1 MKISTILDHIDSG
14 HMALPEFQR
23 GYVWN
28 RDQVRGLFDS
38 LYRRHPV
45 GGLLVWATESKT
57 AAHRGTGALA
67 AGIVK
72 LLLDGQQRMTS
83 LYGVVRGAPPKFFD
97 GNPQAFSGL
106 HFHLE
111 TETFGFYQPLKMEAD
126 PLWVDV
132 TALMKKGMAG
142 VGEFVSR
149 MSARPEF
156 SARLGDYLSRLS
168 NLVGVTDVDLHVEE
182 VTGTDKTL
190 DVVVDIFNRV
200 NSGGTKLSKGD
211 LALAKICADW
221 PDARDTMKS
230 KLRDWDKADYRFTL
244 DWLLRSVNTVLTG
257 EAKFQFLHGKSSE
270 KIQDGLNRATKHI
283 DSSLNLIAGRLGL
296 DHDQVFF
303 GRFGVP
309 VMVRYLDAHKG
320 PMNERERDKLL
331 FWFVQ
336 AGMWG
341 RFSGSTESFIDQD
354 LAALEGPDG
363 GLDKLLEQLRL
374 WHGGLRAEP
383 GHFTGWSLGAR
394 FYPVLYMLTRMGAA
408 RDWGTGLPLKANL
421 LGKMSRLEVHHIFPK
436 AQLYKRKF
444 KRPEVN
450 ALANY
455 CFLTKST
462 NLEITDRLPEE
473 YFPAIERLHPGALA
487 TQWIPSDPE
496 LWKIRNFRDFLEAR
510 KTLLAAE
517 LNRRMEEL
525 LHGDDRWLNG
535 PSATVSNAPTVA
547 GGISSEREEEQL
559 EELSNWMDKQGLP
572 RGMLAYDFADAVT
585 GDQKAVFDLAW
596 PNGIQEELSQPV
608 AVLLNESA
616 ATIGIASQAGYRCFT
631 SIDEFQRYVETEIL
645 AAEESSWPR
654 SQHVSGNGEKS

>member
-57 AAHRGTGALA
+57 ADHRGDGPLA
-67 AGIVK
+67 AGVVK

-83 LYGVVRGAPPKFFD
+83 LYGVVRGRAPKFFD
-97 GNPQAFSGL
+97 GNAQAFTGL
-106 HFHLE
+106 RFHLE
-111 TETFGFYQPLKMEAD
+111 METFAFYQPLKMQGD
-126 PLWVDV
+126 PLWIDV
-132 TALMKKGMAG
+132 TDLMQKGTVG
-142 VGEFVSR
+142 LGEFVTR
-149 MSARPEF
+149 LTAMPEL
-156 SARLGDYLSRLS
+156 APKVGAYVGRLS
-168 NLVGVTDVDLHVEE
+168 SLLGIIEVDLHIEE
-182 VTGTDKTL
+182 VTGPDKTL

-221 PDARDTMKS
+221 PAARDTMKA
-230 KLRDWDKADYRFTL
+230 KLKEWAKADFHFNL
-244 DWLLRSVNTVLTG
+244 DWLLRSVNTALTG
-257 EAKFQFLHGKSSE
+257 EAKFQFLHEKSAAE
-270 KIQDGLNRATKHI
+270 IQDGLKRATKHV
-283 DSSLNLIAGRLGL
+283 DTSLNLISGRLGL

-309 VMVRYLDAHKG
+309 VMVRYLDQRSG
-320 PMNERERDKLL
+320 PMDVKERDKLL

-354 LAALEGPDG
+354 LAALEGEDG

-374 WHGGLRAEP
+374 WHGGLRAEA

-394 FYPVLYMLTRMGAA
+394 FYPVLYLLTRMGES

-450 ALANY
+450 ALANF
-455 CFLTKST
+455 CFLTKDT
-462 NLEITDRLPEE
+462 NLDISDRLPEE
-473 YFPAIERLHPGALA
+473 YFPEIDKAHPGALA
-487 TQWIPSDPE
+487 SQWIPTDSA
-496 LWKIRNFRDFLEAR
+496 LWKIENFREFLEAR
-510 KTLLAAE
+510 KALLAAE
-517 LNRRMEEL
+517 LNWRMEEL
-525 LHGDDRWLNG
+525 LHGDSRWLAG
-535 PSATVSNAPTVA
+535 PTATVPPVGVVT
-547 GGISSEREEEQL
+547 GGITSEEEEQQL
-559 EELSNWMDKQGLP
+559 EAINEWMEQQGLP
-572 RGMLAYDFADAVT
+572 RGMVAYDFADVGT
-585 GDQKAVFDLAW
+585 GEQKAVFDLAW

-608 AVLLNESA
+608 AVLLNESTE
-616 ATIGIASQAGYRCFT
+616 TIGIASQAGYRCFT
-631 SIDEFQRYVETEIL
+631 SIEEFRRYVENDIL
-645 AAEESSWPR
+645 AGGADA
-654 SQHVSGNGEKS
+654 

>member
-57 AAHRGTGALA
+57 ATHRGDGALA
-67 AGIVK
+67 AGVVK

-83 LYGVVRGAPPKFFD
+83 LYGVVRGKTPKFFD
-97 GNPQAFSGL
+97 GSAQAFTGL
-106 HFHLE
+106 RFHLE
-111 TETFGFYQPLKMEAD
+111 TETFAFYQPLKMKDD
-126 PLWVDV
+126 PLWIDV
-132 TALMKKGMAG
+132 TELMKQGN
-142 VGEFVSR
+142 VGLGESVT
-149 MSARPEF
+149 
-156 SARLGDYLSRLS
+156 RLAAQPGLAPKVGGYVGRLSRL
-168 NLVGVTDVDLHVEE
+168 LGITDVDLHVEE
-182 VTGTDKTL
+182 VTGSDKTL

-211 LALAKICADW
+211 LALARICADW
-221 PDARDTMKS
+221 PEAREKMKA
-230 KLRDWDKADYRFTL
+230 KLEQWAAADYHFNL

-257 EAKFQFLHGKSSE
+257 EAKFQYLQDRDAKE
-270 KIQDGLNRATKHI
+270 IQDGLERATKHI
-283 DSSLNLIAGRLGL
+283 DTSLNLIGSRLGL

-309 VMVRYLDAHKG
+309 VMVRYLDRRNGK
-320 PMNERERDKLL
+320 MNEIERDKLL

-374 WHGGLRAEP
+374 WHGGLRAEA
-383 GHFTGWSLGAR
+383 GNFTGWSLGAR
-394 FYPVLYMLTRMGAA
+394 FYPVLYLLTRMGEA
-408 RDWGTGLPLKANL
+408 RDWGHGTPLKSNL

-436 AQLYKRKF
+436 SQLYKRKF

-450 ALANY
+450 ALANF
-455 CFLTKST
+455 CFLTKDT
-462 NLEITDRLPEE
+462 NLAISNRLPEE
-473 YFPAIERLHPGALA
+473 YFPAIEAAHPGVLA
-487 TQWIPSDPE
+487 SQWIPNDPS
-496 LWKIRNFRDFLEAR
+496 LWKIAKFREFLEAR
-510 KTLLAAE
+510 KALLAAE

-525 LHGDDRWLNG
+525 LHGDTRWLSG
-535 PSATVSNAPTVA
+535 PAATLRPIAEVNDGMT
-547 GGISSEREEEQL
+547 SEEEEQQL
-559 EELSNWMDKQGLP
+559 EALSAWMEDQGLP
-572 RGMLAYDFADAVT
+572 RGTLAYDFADPAT
-585 GDQKAVFDLAW
+585 GEQKAVFDLAW

-616 ATIGIASQAGYRCFT
+616 EMMGIASQAGYRCFT
-631 SIDEFQRYVETEIL
+631 APEDFRRYVNSEIL
-645 AAEESSWPR
+645 VQEVRA
-654 SQHVSGNGEKS
+654 